1 MSKILKTSEWFPRDG
16 FPVSVERREPQGSFP
31 PHKHEFSEIVVV
43 TGGKGLHVVGRETWP
58 LTAGDVFVIGGPRS
72 HAYEDLDN
80 LKLINILFRPEKIQL
95 GQGDLLLLPGYHAMF
110 SLEPAWRRRHQ
121 FNSRL
126 RLTARQLGVLVG
138 CVEQLEAELRERSP
152 GFAFMAQAFF
162 MQLVG
167 YLSRCYG
174 QSKCADSRHL
184 LRIARAMTH
193 LEGCLTRPVN
203 LDELAHLAGMSKRS
217 FARAFHGAT
226 GMPPI
231 AYLIQLR
238 INRAAELLR
247 SGTESITEVA
257 FRVGFAD
264 SNYFTRQFRKLMG
277 KSPRQHRQALEEL

>member
-1 MSKILKTSEWFPRDG
+1 
-16 FPVSVERREPQGSFP
+16 
-31 PHKHEFSEIVVV
+31 
-43 TGGKGLHVVGRETWP
+43 
-58 LTAGDVFVIGGPRS
+58 
-72 HAYEDLDN
+72 
-80 LKLINILFRPEKIQL
+80 
-95 GQGDLLLLPGYHAMF
+95 
-110 SLEPAWRRRHQ
+110 
-121 FNSRL
+121 
-126 RLTARQLGVLVG
+126 
-138 CVEQLEAELRERSP
+138 
-152 GFAFMAQAFF
+152 
-162 MQLVG
+162 
-167 YLSRCYG
+167 
-174 QSKCADSRHL
+174 
-184 LRIARAMTH
+184 MTH